1 MEANTNEVLK
11 DSMNK
16 VTLGVLLCL
25 TSLILLNSTHPAI
38 GIITFVIGIIL
49 MNGWKGPRK

>member
-25 TSLILLNSTHPAI
+25 TSLIMLNSIHPAI

>member
-1 MEANTNEVLK
+1 MEANTDKVLK

-16 VTLGVLLCL
+16 VTIGVLLCL
-25 TSLILLNSTHPAI
+25 TSLILLNGTHPAI
-38 GIITFVIGIIL
+38 GIITFVVGIIF